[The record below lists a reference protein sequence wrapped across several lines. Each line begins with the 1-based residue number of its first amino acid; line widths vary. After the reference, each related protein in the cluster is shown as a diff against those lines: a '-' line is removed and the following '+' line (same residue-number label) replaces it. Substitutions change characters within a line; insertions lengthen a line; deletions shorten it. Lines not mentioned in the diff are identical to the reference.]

1 MSVLPCKSEIRNRA
15 RRRPMSN
22 CGGIIIC
29 GDRLAY
35 INHDVLIPQLA
46 QLFPEIAA
54 CRPFG
59 TINLELDEPLQKHC
73 ADFWTRQIMWR
84 PLVPLPR
91 IPRFEAFGF
100 TRIKVAGPLSDKIHD
115 GWIMLPEGA
124 RSSYNDRQAEVIV
137 GVLVPGVEY
146 GRRCAI
152 QLEHIPLV
160 VRPKWFGESFGIG

>member
-1 MSVLPCKSEIRNRA
+1 IAILAFCAPILRHELIRHVRAAVQERNSKSSA
-15 RRRPMSN
+15 QTTMSN
-22 CGGIIIC
+22 CGGIIIR
-29 GDRLAY
+29 GDQLAY

-59 TINLELDEPLQKHC
+59 TINLELDEPLQKHF

-137 GVLVPGVEY
+137 GVLVPGVE
-146 GRRCAI
+146 
-152 QLEHIPLV
+152 
-160 VRPKWFGESFGIG
+160 